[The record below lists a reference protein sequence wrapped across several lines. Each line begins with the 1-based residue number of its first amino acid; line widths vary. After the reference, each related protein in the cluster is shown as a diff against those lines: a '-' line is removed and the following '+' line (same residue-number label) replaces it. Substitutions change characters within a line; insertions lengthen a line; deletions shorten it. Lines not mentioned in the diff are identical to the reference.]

1 MTMFVY
7 KLGAVNYATLA
18 NNLISL
24 LELKTVI
31 VSVITLRAF
40 PLLVQFFLKRLV
52 LSHSNKVNMRNM
64 VLTSKLSNS
73 KKAI

>member
-1 MTMFVY
+1 MFVY

-40 PLLVQFFLKRLV
+40 PLLV
-52 LSHSNKVNMRNM
+52 
-64 VLTSKLSNS
+64 
-73 KKAI
+73 